1 MGARS
6 VATAASVGRQHFPR
20 WDRSA
25 ASGAA
30 PSVVARAG
38 EEERLDEEEEEEEK
52 IEGREQNV
60 RAKIVCS

>member
-6 VATAASVGRQHFPR
+6 VATAASVGRQRFPR

-30 PSVVARAG
+30 PNVVARAG
-38 EEERLDEEEEEEEK
+38 EEERLDEEEEEEK